1 MMFSFNQCLYSLNQ
15 PTILNM
21 PGGVFLNAIYI
32 QKWLY
37 FSVLSVNE
45 IVLHK
50 MVTVINQ
57 YITYK
62 EF

>member
-1 MMFSFNQCLYSLNQ
+1 
-15 PTILNM
+15 M

-50 MVTVINQ
+50 TVTVINQ